1 VAQGLDDDLVLPS
14 VQRGFV
20 TRLCRAGQPVDFRT
34 YPGRDHVGVVAD
46 DSALIPEL
54 LQWTEE
60 RLSGAE
66 APRACRLPEDP
77 RG

>member
-1 VAQGLDDDLVLPS
+1 
-14 VQRGFV
+14 
-20 TRLCRAGQPVDFRT
+20 VDFRT

-60 RLSGAE
+60 RPSGAE
-66 APRACRLPEDP
+66 APRAGRLPDDP
-77 RG
+77 SA